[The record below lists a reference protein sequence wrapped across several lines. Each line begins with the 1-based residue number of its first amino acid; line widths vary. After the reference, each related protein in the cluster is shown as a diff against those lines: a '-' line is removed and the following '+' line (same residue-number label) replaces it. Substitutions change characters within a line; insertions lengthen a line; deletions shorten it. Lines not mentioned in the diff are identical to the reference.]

1 MAKHIKTLRLVEAAQ
16 EILAEHHPMTL
27 RQLYYQLVSSQVIKN
42 NRGQYQ
48 AASRAIV
55 DARCEGESVSPLV
68 ESRAAVR

>member
-48 AASRAIV
+48 AASTDQWMLGAKASSR
-55 DARCEGESVSPLV
+55 GSPIKDRL
-68 ESRAAVR
+68 RR